1 MFNNLI
7 GKNKELGRF
16 LFCERYTL
24 PPVKNAMYIAEGQ
37 DLKRGAVV
45 DVNGVLVG
53 TNSLMPYAVLE
64 FDCDTRSGGKEA
76 SVFIKGEFNFDKLSF
91 ADGLSK
97 DDMDNI
103 VYNGSGIGIVIKP
116 YAFDKEFSPQLAE
129 LAELFF
135 LNTKNIEVPSKKAK
149 VGYALYVD
157 SDGNKHFICDKS
169 IDAAS
174 IPDGWE
180 FVGIVALREGDKATI
195 LYKTENTSVKW
206 ASMWL
211 FKVNGLKLDGTDS
224 FVLQQGPTSGST
236 PVEIGTFT
244 ASESATDL
252 DTLVSELDTWLRAN
266 TTADGA
272 LADYNWHAE
281 KHADKDGVDACFIV
295 VDNINYQSRFTPI
308 KSSTSGATAPLY
320 MWDWCGFTTD
330 YTTIKRKD
338 GVNTYAVVWNKER
351 FKAYNTNVNS
361 PTDSLTSTGLFNED
375 GFNATTTVK
384 AYYGTYDN
392 YLDNMVPD
400 EDSTTGA
407 YTMFKG
413 KGQEVFDAL
422 KDVSFPNLSGT
433 ATKVF
438 AAEAWAAS
446 LGKLD
451 GADFIVPSI
460 DTAYEIFSAMKT
472 DGSDPINAALV
483 ASGSSACSLSVARL
497 VPARNSSSGAWLLH
511 SIGSFYNNPFSNNLR
526 ACCVAL
532 LTL

>member
-1 MFNNLI
+1 MYNQASIYKGGGVYKMGEASALPDNYEKPKRYAVV
-7 GKNKELGRF
+7 GDDVYADANGNVHF
-16 LFCERYTL
+16 LVASTINPSTL
-24 PPVKNAMYIAEGQ
+24 P
-37 DLKRGAVV
+37 
-45 DVNGVLVG
+45 
-53 TNSLMPYAVLE
+53 S
-64 FDCDTRSGGKEA
+64 
-76 SVFIKGEFNFDKLSF
+76 
-91 ADGLSK
+91 
-97 DDMDNI
+97 
-103 VYNGSGIGIVIKP
+103 
-116 YAFDKEFSPQLAE
+116 
-129 LAELFF
+129 
-135 LNTKNIEVPSKKAK
+135 
-149 VGYALYVD
+149 
-157 SDGNKHFICDKS
+157 
-169 IDAAS
+169 
-174 IPDGWE
+174 GWE
-180 FVGIVALREGDKATI
+180 FVGVVALREGDKATI
-195 LYKTENTSVKW
+195 LYKTENASMKW

-272 LADYNWHAE
+272 MADYNWHAE

-295 VDNINYQSRFTPI
+295 VDNINTQSRFTPI

-320 MWDWCGFTTD
+320 MLDWCGFTTD

-351 FKAYNTNVNS
+351 FKEYNTNVGS
-361 PTDSLTSTGLFNED
+361 PTDSLTSTGLFNEA

-413 KGQEVFDAL
+413 KGHEVFDAL

-438 AAEAWAAS
+438 AAEAWTAS

-451 GADFIVPSI
+451 GTDFIIPSI
-460 DTAYEIFSAMKT
+460 DTAYEIFSAMKV
-472 DGSDPINAALV
+472 DGSDVLNSALTK
-483 ASGSSACSLSVARL
+483 AGSSTFSVSVSRW
-497 VPARNSSSGAWLLH
+497 VPARYSYYSAWILSSSG
-511 SIGSFYNNPFSNNLR
+511 SFSSGYMGSSNR
-526 ACCVAL
+526 VSAVAL

>member
-1 MFNNLI
+1 MYKQPTIYKTGSIYKLDGGSAIPDNFEVPKALAI
-7 GKNKELGRF
+7 VSDVVYIDALGTAHFVRTS
-16 LFCERYTL
+16 TL
-24 PPVKNAMYIAEGQ
+24 DAETIPEGWT
-37 DLKRGAVV
+37 LKGVV
-45 DVNGVLVG
+45 AQRK
-53 TNSLMPYAVLE
+53 S
-64 FDCDTRSGGKEA
+64 
-76 SVFIKGEFNFDKLSF
+76 DKLVV
-91 ADGLSK
+91 L
-97 DDMDNI
+97 
-103 VYNGSGIGIVIKP
+103 
-116 YAFDKEFSPQLAE
+116 
-129 LAELFF
+129 
-135 LNTKNIEVPSKKAK
+135 
-149 VGYALYVD
+149 
-157 SDGNKHFICDKS
+157 H
-169 IDAAS
+169 
-174 IPDGWE
+174 
-180 FVGIVALREGDKATI
+180 
-195 LYKTENTSVKW
+195 KTENTSVKW

-244 ASESATDL
+244 ASASATDL

-266 TTADGA
+266 TTAEGA
-272 LADYNWHAE
+272 MADYNWHAE

-295 VDNINYQSRFTPI
+295 VDNISYQSRFTPI

-320 MWDWCGFTTD
+320 MWDWCGFITD

-361 PTDSLTSTGLFNED
+361 PTDSLTSTGLFNEA

-392 YLDNMVPD
+392 YLDNMVSD

-407 YTMFKG
+407 YAMFKG

-433 ATKVF
+433 ATNVF
-438 AAEAWAAS
+438 AAEAWTAS

-451 GADFIVPSI
+451 GADFIIPSI
-460 DTAYEIFSAMKT
+460 DTAYEIFSAMKV
-472 DGSDPINAALV
+472 DGSDVVNSALTK
-483 ASGSSACSLSVARL
+483 AGSSTFSVGVSRW
-497 VPARNSSSGAWLLH
+497 VPARNLSYDAWLLYAN
-511 SIGSFYNNPFSNNLR
+511 GYFANLAMNYTYR
-526 ACCVAL
+526 VAAVAL